1 MHNKPDI
8 LEILGRTQTGE
19 YCTQK
24 EWDTKRIP
32 LTIRSIL
39 KEHDLAGACNPDEPV
54 NTDFDLADRFY
65 AAGYQAALE
74 LGYLCTDTER
84 IVGVSQEELD
94 NALKYAPAEIWVGE
108 GKDATLLRARTPS
121 DPYPM
126 KAATSLGITVSED
139 VMPDMLYLI
148 AREPEVDIL
157 EAGSMITVR
166 GREVLSGT
174 PIETLMGYEYGVMH
188 REARRRAG
196 REGMGAI
203 GSISAVTEYGQ
214 FGAYGTPGGF
224 RTSDLAL
231 ILFPSEMKVDYRT
244 LHKVVHTLN
253 MGGTLKCD
261 SPTMIGGMPGPAEG
275 ATVSSIACALLSYAI
290 LQNHVGGG
298 EIYDVR
304 YLSNVNREGLW
315 ALSVIYQALSRN
327 THTLCHGIANQVSGP
342 GTENLLREI
351 ATGVS
356 VLAASGSSLTTGP
369 RSAGGKLTDFI
380 TPLECR
386 FVAEV
391 SHAAS
396 AMSIENVKGVVQA
409 LLPKYEDSIKE
420 PDLGIPFQKAYNMDT
435 LEPTPE
441 WEAMYRKVKAECIE
455 LGIPLDSH

>member
-1 MHNKPDI
+1 
-8 LEILGRTQTGE
+8 
-19 YCTQK
+19 
-24 EWDTKRIP
+24 
-32 LTIRSIL
+32 
-39 KEHDLAGACNPDEPV
+39 
-54 NTDFDLADRFY
+54 
-65 AAGYQAALE
+65 
-74 LGYLCTDTER
+74 
-84 IVGVSQEELD
+84 
-94 NALKYAPAEIWVGE
+94 
-108 GKDATLLRARTPS
+108 
-121 DPYPM
+121 M

-139 VMPDMLYLI
+139 VYPDMAYLI

-157 EAGSMITVR
+157 EAGSLITVR
-166 GREVLSGT
+166 GQEVLSGT
-174 PIETLMGYEYGVMH
+174 PIETLMGYEHGVMH

-203 GSISAVTEYGQ
+203 GCISAVTEFGQ
-214 FGAYGTPGGF
+214 FGAYGTPGAF

-231 ILFPSEMKVDYRT
+231 ILFPSEMKIDYRT
-244 LHKVVHTLN
+244 LQKVVHTLN
-253 MGGTLKCD
+253 VGGIMKCD
-261 SPTMIGGMPGPAEG
+261 SPGMIGGMPGPAEG

-315 ALSVIYQALSRN
+315 ALSVVFQALSRN

-351 ATGVS
+351 AAGVS

-369 RSAGGKLTDFI
+369 RSAGGKLTDFV

-396 AMSIENVKGVVQA
+396 AMSLEDVSDVVKA
-409 LLPKYEDSIKE
+409 LLPHYEDSIKE
-420 PDLGIPFQKAYNMDT
+420 PDLGVPFHKAYDMKT

-441 WEAMYRKVKAECIE
+441 WEATYRKVRAECIE
-455 LGIPLDSH
+455 LGIPLDG

>member
-1 MHNKPDI
+1 MKNKPDI
-8 LEILGRTQTGE
+8 LEILGRAQTGE

-39 KEHDLAGACNPDEPV
+39 KEHGLQKTCDLDDPV
-54 NTDFDLADRFY
+54 NTDMELADKFF

-74 LGYLCTDTER
+74 LGYLCTDTDR
-84 IVGVSQEELD
+84 IIRVSQEELD
-94 NALKYAPAEIWVGE
+94 NALKFAPSEITVGE
-108 GKDATLLRARTPS
+108 GKDATVIKARTPS

-126 KAATSLGITVSED
+126 MAATSLGITVSED
-139 VMPDMLYLI
+139 IYPTMAYLI

-157 EAGSMITVR
+157 EAGSLTTIR
-166 GREVLSGT
+166 GQEVLSGT
-174 PIETLMGYEYGVMH
+174 PIETLMGYEHGVMH
-188 REARRRAG
+188 REARRKAG

-203 GSISAVTEYGQ
+203 GCISAVTEFGQ
-214 FGAYGTPGGF
+214 FGAYGTPGAF
-224 RTSDLAL
+224 RNTDLAL
-231 ILFPSEMKVDYRT
+231 ILFPSEMKIDYRT

-253 MGGTLKCD
+253 MGGIMKCD
-261 SPTMIGGMPGPAEG
+261 SPGMIGGMPGPAEG
-275 ATVSSIACALLSYAI
+275 AAVSSIACALLSYAI

-315 ALSVIYQALSRN
+315 ALSIVYQALSRN

-351 ATGVS
+351 AAGVS

-369 RSAGGKLTDFI
+369 RSAGGKLTDFV

-386 FVAEV
+386 FVAEI

-396 AMSIENVKGVVQA
+396 AMELSKVNEVVKA

-420 PDLGIPFQKAYNMDT
+420 PDLGVPFQKAYNMDT

-441 WEAMYRKVKAECIE
+441 WEATYRKVKAECIE
-455 LGIPLDSH
+455 LGIPLDEH

>member
-1 MHNKPDI
+1 MKNRPDI
-8 LEILGRTQTGE
+8 LEVLGRAQTGE

-24 EWDTKRIP
+24 EWDTKTIP
-32 LTIRSIL
+32 LTIRRIL
-39 KEHDLAGACNPDEPV
+39 EEHGLQKTCDMDNPV
-54 NTDFDLADRFY
+54 NTDMELADTFY

-74 LGYLCTDTER
+74 LGYLCTDTDR
-84 IVGVSQEELD
+84 IIRVSQEELD
-94 NALKYAPAEIWVGE
+94 SALKHAPAEITVGE
-108 GKDATLLRARTPS
+108 GKDATVIKARTPS

-139 VMPDMLYLI
+139 VFPTMAYLI

-157 EAGSMITVR
+157 EAGSLTTVR
-166 GREVLSGT
+166 GHEVLSGT
-174 PIETLMGYEYGVMH
+174 PIETLMGYEHGVMH
-188 REARRRAG
+188 REARRKAG

-203 GSISAVTEYGQ
+203 GSISAVTEFGQ
-214 FGAYGTPGGF
+214 FGAYGTPGAF
-224 RTSDLAL
+224 RNTDLAL
-231 ILFPSEMKVDYRT
+231 ILFPSEMKIDYRT

-253 MGGTLKCD
+253 MGGIMKCD
-261 SPTMIGGMPGPAEG
+261 SPGMIGGMPGPAEG
-275 ATVSSIACALLSYAI
+275 AAVSSIACALLSYAI

-315 ALSVIYQALSRN
+315 ALSVVFQALSRN

-369 RSAGGKLTDFI
+369 RSAGGRLNDFV

-396 AMSIENVKGVVQA
+396 GMDLEKVSEVVKA
-409 LLPKYEDSIKE
+409 LLPKYESSIRE
-420 PDLGIPFQKAYNMDT
+420 PDLGVPFQKAYNMDT

-441 WEAMYRKVKAECIE
+441 WEAAYRTVKAECID
-455 LGIPLDSH
+455 LGIPLDG

>member
-1 MHNKPDI
+1 MKNKPDI
-8 LEILGRTQTGE
+8 LEILGRAQNGE

-32 LTIRSIL
+32 QTIRRIL
-39 KEHDLAGACNPDEPV
+39 EEYDLAGTCSTDEPV
-54 NTDFDLADRFY
+54 NLDLELADKFY

-84 IVGVSQEELD
+84 IVTVSQEELD
-94 NALKYAPAEIWVGE
+94 SALKHAPSEMWVGE
-108 GKDATLLRARTPS
+108 GKDATLLKARTPS

-139 VMPDMLYLI
+139 VYPDMAYLI

-157 EAGSMITVR
+157 EAGSLITVR
-166 GREVLSGT
+166 GQEVLSGT
-174 PIETLMGYEYGVMH
+174 PIETLMGYEHGVMH

-203 GSISAVTEYGQ
+203 GCISAVTEFGQ
-214 FGAYGTPGGF
+214 FGAYGTPGAF

-231 ILFPSEMKVDYRT
+231 ILFPSEMKIDYRT
-244 LHKVVHTLN
+244 LQKVVHTLN
-253 MGGTLKCD
+253 VGGIMKCD
-261 SPTMIGGMPGPAEG
+261 SPGMIGGMPGPAEG

-315 ALSVIYQALSRN
+315 ALSVVFQALSRN

-351 ATGVS
+351 AAGVS

-369 RSAGGKLTDFI
+369 RSAGGKLTDFV

-396 AMSIENVKGVVQA
+396 AMSLEDVSDVVKA
-409 LLPKYEDSIKE
+409 LLPHYEDSIKE
-420 PDLGIPFQKAYNMDT
+420 PDLGVPFQKAYDMKT

-441 WEAMYRKVKAECIE
+441 WEATYRKVRAECIE
-455 LGIPLDSH
+455 LGIPLDG

>member
-1 MHNKPDI
+1 MQNKPDI
-8 LEILGRTQTGE
+8 LEILKRTQTGE
-19 YCTQK
+19 YCTLK

-32 LTIRSIL
+32 LTIRGIL
-39 KEHDLAGACNPDEPV
+39 KEHGLSGTCNVDEPV
-54 NTDFDLADRFY
+54 NTTFDLADEFY

-74 LGYLCTDTER
+74 IGYLCTDTER
-84 IVGVSQEELD
+84 IVTVSQDELD
-94 NALKYAPAEIWVGE
+94 SALKHAPGELRVGE
-108 GKDATLLRARTPS
+108 GKDATLLKARTPS

-126 KAATSLGITVSED
+126 KAATSLGITISED
-139 VMPDMLYLI
+139 VYPTMAYLI
-148 AREPEVDIL
+148 AREPEVDLL
-157 EAGSMITVR
+157 EAGSLVTIR
-166 GREVLSGT
+166 GQEVLSGT
-174 PIETLMGYEYGVMH
+174 PIETLMGYEHGVMH

-203 GSISAVTEYGQ
+203 GCISAVTEFGQ
-214 FGAYGTPGGF
+214 FGAYGTPGAF

-231 ILFPSEMKVDYRT
+231 ILFPSEMKIDYRT

-253 MGGTLKCD
+253 MGGIMKCD
-261 SPTMIGGMPGPAEG
+261 SPGMIGGMPGPAEG
-275 ATVSSIACALLSYAI
+275 AVVSSIACALLSYAI

-315 ALSVIYQALSRN
+315 ALSVVFQALSRN

-351 ATGVS
+351 AAGVS

-369 RSAGGKLTDFI
+369 RSAGGKLTDFV

-396 AMSIENVKGVVQA
+396 AMTLDSVNDVAKA
-409 LLPKYEDSIKE
+409 LLPHYEDSIKQ
-420 PDLGIPFQKAYNMDT
+420 PDLGIPFQKAYDMDT
-435 LEPTPE
+435 LQPTAE
-441 WEAMYRKVKAECIE
+441 WEEMYRKVKAECIE
-455 LGIPLDSH
+455 LGIPLDTY

>member
-1 MHNKPDI
+1 MKKKPDI
-8 LEILGRTQTGE
+8 LEVLSRAQTGE

-24 EWDTKRIP
+24 EWDTKKIP
-32 LTIRSIL
+32 LTIRKIL
-39 KEHDLAGACNPDEPV
+39 KEHELQGTCDMDDPV
-54 NTDFDLADRFY
+54 NMDMELADKFY

-74 LGYLCTDTER
+74 LGYLCTDTDR
-84 IVGVSQEELD
+84 IISVSKEELD
-94 NALKYAPAEIWVGE
+94 DALKHALSEVTVGE
-108 GKDATLLRARTPS
+108 GKDATVIKARTPS

-126 KAATSLGITVSED
+126 KAATSLGITISEEIFPT
-139 VMPDMLYLI
+139 MAYLI
-148 AREPEVDIL
+148 ASEREVDIL
-157 EAGSMITVR
+157 EAGSLTTVR
-166 GREVLSGT
+166 GHEVLSGT
-174 PIETLMGYEYGVMH
+174 PNETVMGYEHGVMH
-188 REARRRAG
+188 REARRKAG
-196 REGMGAI
+196 RPGMGAI
-203 GSISAVTEYGQ
+203 GSISAVTEFGQ
-214 FGAYGTPGGF
+214 FGAYGTPGAF
-224 RTSDLAL
+224 RNTDLAL
-231 ILFPSEMKVDYRT
+231 ILFPSEMKIDYRT

-253 MGGTLKCD
+253 MDGIMKCD
-261 SPTMIGGMPGPAEG
+261 SPGMIGGMPGPAEG
-275 ATVSSIACALLSYAI
+275 AVVSSIACALLSYAI

-315 ALSVIYQALSRN
+315 ALSVVFQALSRN

-351 ATGVS
+351 AAGVS

-369 RSAGGKLTDFI
+369 RSAGGRLNDFV

-396 AMSIENVKGVVQA
+396 GMELSKVNEVVKA

-420 PDLGIPFQKAYNMDT
+420 PDLGVPFQKAYNMDT

-441 WEAMYRKVKAECIE
+441 WEAAYRKVKAECIE
-455 LGIPLDSH
+455 LGIPLDA

>member
-1 MHNKPDI
+1 MKKKPDI
-8 LEILGRTQTGE
+8 LEVLSRAQTGE

-32 LTIRSIL
+32 LTIRNIL
-39 KEHDLAGACNPDEPV
+39 KEHGLQKTCDMENPV
-54 NTDFDLADRFY
+54 NTDMELADKFY

-74 LGYLCTDTER
+74 LGYLCTDTDR
-84 IVGVSQEELD
+84 IISVSKEELD
-94 NALKYAPAEIWVGE
+94 DALKHALPEVTVGE
-108 GKDATLLRARTPS
+108 GKDATVIKSRTPS

-126 KAATSLGITVSED
+126 KAATSLGITISED
-139 VMPDMLYLI
+139 IFPTMAYLI
-148 AREPEVDIL
+148 ASEREVDIL
-157 EAGSMITVR
+157 EAGSLTTVR
-166 GREVLSGT
+166 GHEVLSGT
-174 PIETLMGYEYGVMH
+174 PNETLMGYEHGVMH
-188 REARRRAG
+188 REARRKAG
-196 REGMGAI
+196 RPGMGAI
-203 GSISAVTEYGQ
+203 GSISAVTEFGQ
-214 FGAYGTPGGF
+214 FGAYGTPGAF
-224 RTSDLAL
+224 RNTDLAL
-231 ILFPSEMKVDYRT
+231 ILFPSEMKIDYRT

-253 MGGTLKCD
+253 MDGIMKCD
-261 SPTMIGGMPGPAEG
+261 SPGMIGGMPGPAEG
-275 ATVSSIACALLSYAI
+275 AVVSSIACALLSYAI

-315 ALSVIYQALSRN
+315 ALSIVFQALSRN

-351 ATGVS
+351 AAGVS

-369 RSAGGKLTDFI
+369 RSAGGRLNDFV

-386 FVAEV
+386 FVAEI

-396 AMSIENVKGVVQA
+396 GMELGKVNEVVKA

-420 PDLGIPFQKAYNMDT
+420 PDLGVPFQKAYNMDT

-441 WEAMYRKVKAECIE
+441 WEAAYRKVKAECIE
-455 LGIPLDSH
+455 LGIPLDA

>member
-1 MHNKPDI
+1 MKNKPDI
-8 LEILGRTQTGE
+8 LEILGRAQTGE

-39 KEHDLAGACNPDEPV
+39 KEHGLQKTCDVDNPV
-54 NTDFDLADRFY
+54 NTDTELADKFF

-74 LGYLCTDTER
+74 LGYLCTDTDR
-84 IVGVSQEELD
+84 IIRVSEEELD
-94 NALKYAPAEIWVGE
+94 NALKFAPSEITVGE
-108 GKDATLLRARTPS
+108 GKDATVIKARTPS

-139 VMPDMLYLI
+139 IYPTMAYLI
-148 AREPEVDIL
+148 AKEPEVDIL
-157 EAGSMITVR
+157 EAGSITTIR
-166 GREVLSGT
+166 GHEVLSGT
-174 PIETLMGYEYGVMH
+174 PIETLMGYEHGIMH
-188 REARRRAG
+188 REARRKAG

-203 GSISAVTEYGQ
+203 GCISAVTEFGQ
-214 FGAYGTPGGF
+214 FGAYGTPGAF
-224 RTSDLAL
+224 RKTDLAL
-231 ILFPSEMKVDYRT
+231 ILFPSEMKIDYRT

-253 MGGTLKCD
+253 MGGIMKCD
-261 SPTMIGGMPGPAEG
+261 SPGMIGGMPGPAEG
-275 ATVSSIACALLSYAI
+275 AAVSSIACALLSYAI

-315 ALSVIYQALSRN
+315 ALSVVFQALSRN

-351 ATGVS
+351 AAGVS

-369 RSAGGKLTDFI
+369 RSAGGKLTDFV

-396 AMSIENVKGVVQA
+396 GMELSKVNEVVKA

-420 PDLGIPFQKAYNMDT
+420 PDLGVPFQEAYDMDT

-455 LGIPLDSH
+455 LGIPLDDH

>member
-1 MHNKPDI
+1 MKKKPDI
-8 LEILGRTQTGE
+8 LEVLSRAQTGE

-32 LTIRSIL
+32 LTIRKIL
-39 KEHDLAGACNPDEPV
+39 KEHGLQGTCDMDDPV
-54 NTDFDLADRFY
+54 NMDMELADKFY

-74 LGYLCTDTER
+74 LGYLCTDTDR
-84 IVGVSQEELD
+84 IIRVSKEELD
-94 NALKYAPAEIWVGE
+94 DALKHALSEVTVGE
-108 GKDATLLRARTPS
+108 GKDATVIKARTPS

-126 KAATSLGITVSED
+126 KAATSLGITISEEIFPT
-139 VMPDMLYLI
+139 MAYLI
-148 AREPEVDIL
+148 ASEREVDIL
-157 EAGSMITVR
+157 EAGSLTTIR
-166 GREVLSGT
+166 GHEVLSGT
-174 PIETLMGYEYGVMH
+174 PNETVMGYEHGVMH
-188 REARRRAG
+188 REARRKAG
-196 REGMGAI
+196 RPGMGAI
-203 GSISAVTEYGQ
+203 GSISAVTEFGQ
-214 FGAYGTPGGF
+214 FGAYGTPGAF
-224 RTSDLAL
+224 RNTDLAL
-231 ILFPSEMKVDYRT
+231 ILFPSEMKIDYRT

-253 MGGTLKCD
+253 MDGIMKCD
-261 SPTMIGGMPGPAEG
+261 SPGMIGGMPGPAEG
-275 ATVSSIACALLSYAI
+275 AVVSSIACALLSYAI

-315 ALSVIYQALSRN
+315 ALSVVFQALSRN

-351 ATGVS
+351 AAGVS

-369 RSAGGKLTDFI
+369 RSAGGRLNDFV

-396 AMSIENVKGVVQA
+396 GMELSKVNEVVKA

-441 WEAMYRKVKAECIE
+441 WEAAYRKVKAECIE
-455 LGIPLDSH
+455 LGIPLDA